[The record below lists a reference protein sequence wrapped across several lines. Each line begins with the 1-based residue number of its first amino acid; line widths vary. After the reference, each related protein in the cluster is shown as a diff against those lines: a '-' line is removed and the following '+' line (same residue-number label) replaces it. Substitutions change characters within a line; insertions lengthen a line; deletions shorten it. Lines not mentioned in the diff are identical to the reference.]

1 MRYLIAI
8 AALVGALLLFLLS
21 KASSSSEFIS
31 GSSYTIVLILSG
43 FFILSL
49 IAIIANQIKKLFRN
63 IKKDVMGSRLSMRLV
78 ISFTLMAVIPGLI
91 VYLVSVNFLT
101 RSIESWFNVKVES
114 ALDGGLKLGQKA
126 LDIMLTDL
134 ELKAERMALS
144 LSSLPATSQ
153 YAALS
158 DLREKTGV
166 QDATIISDQ
175 GKIIAVSS
183 NDAESFLPALPTLIQ
198 LKQAENNIY
207 GKIEPITNKGL
218 YLRVLAPINGTS
230 VSNERLILQILQ
242 PVPNSLSTLAES
254 VQDVFQDYQKLSY
267 SRDSLKL
274 IFSITLT
281 LVLMLAILTA
291 VAIGFLL
298 SRKLSEPLALL
309 AEGTKKIAKGNF
321 KTMLPEKGKD
331 ELGVLVR
338 SFNSMTRQLDQAT
351 QTSENN
357 QIRLESARSYLET
370 VLAHLSSGVIVIND
384 AMEIKSFN
392 IAASKIL
399 QVDLSKNK
407 DQLLTSISN
416 KNKLLKDFVVS
427 IQEEIKT
434 SNRKMQPEI
443 IKQFEIRYEK
453 NNQVL
458 SLQITTLPQNKVNNY
473 VLMIDDITMMIQAQR
488 NAAWSEVARRLAHE
502 IKNPLTPIQLSAE
515 RIKHKLGSKLN
526 KDDTEILDKAVS
538 TIVNQVDAMKT
549 MVNEFSEYARAP
561 KLNLESTD
569 INETIIE
576 ISHLFENSGIKITT
590 NLLKGLP
597 KIKVDAN
604 MMRQVL
610 INLIQN
616 AQDAMVSNTK
626 KPSIKINT
634 NKYKNYLVLSIED
647 NGPGFSEDIL
657 KKAFEPY
664 VTTKS
669 HGTGLGFIIEI
680 SHLFENSGIK
690 ITTNLLKGLPKI
702 KVDANMM
709 RQVLNR
715 VLKLIRISIK
725 IISSYPLKIMA
736 QVFQKTY

>member
-8 AALVGALLLFLLS
+8 ATLVGASLLFLLS

-31 GSSYTIVLILSG
+31 GSSYTVVLILSG
-43 FFILSL
+43 IFILSL
-49 IAIIANQIKKLFRN
+49 IAIIANQIKKLFGN

-134 ELKAERMALS
+134 ELKAGRMALT
-144 LSSLPATSQ
+144 LSSMPTTSQ

-207 GKIEPITNKGL
+207 GKIEPIKNKGL
-218 YLRVLAPINGTS
+218 YLRVLAPINGAAI
-230 VSNERLILQILQ
+230 SNERLILQILQ
-242 PVPNSLSTLAES
+242 PVPDSLTTLAES

-267 SRDSLKL
+267 SRDSLKV

-331 ELGVLVR
+331 ELGILVR

-384 AMEIKSFN
+384 DMEIKSFN

-399 QVDLSKNK
+399 QVDLSKNTN
-407 DQLLTSISN
+407 QLITSISN
-416 KNKLLKDFVVS
+416 KNKLLNNFVVS
-427 IQEEIKT
+427 IQEEIKVA
-434 SNRKMQPEI
+434 SSKKQFEI
-443 IKQFEIRYEK
+443 IKQFEIKYEK

-458 SLQITTLPQNKVNNY
+458 SLQITPLPQNKVKNY

-488 NAAWSEVARRLAHE
+488 DAAWSEVARRLAHE
-502 IKNPLTPIQLSAE
+502 IKNPPTPIQLSAE

-526 KDDTEILDKAVS
+526 KEDTDILDKAVS

-561 KLNLESTD
+561 KLNLELTD
-569 INETIIE
+569 INETIKE

-590 NLLKGLP
+590 TLLKGLP
-597 KIKVDAN
+597 KIKVDIN

-616 AQDAMVSNTK
+616 AQDAMVNHTK

-634 NKYKNYLVLSIED
+634 NKYKNYLILSIED
-647 NGPGFSEDIL
+647 NGPGFSLDIL

-669 HGTGLGFIIEI
+669 HGTGLGLAIVKKIIEEHEGTIVVENIKSGGANINIQLPI
-680 SHLFENSGIK
+680 SKSK
-690 ITTNLLKGLPKI
+690 
-702 KVDANMM
+702 
-709 RQVLNR
+709 
-715 VLKLIRISIK
+715 
-725 IISSYPLKIMA
+725 
-736 QVFQKTY
+736 

>member
-416 KNKLLKDFVVS
+416 KNKLLKDFIVS

-634 NKYKNYLVLSIED
+634 NKYKNYLVLSVED

-669 HGTGLGFIIEI
+669 HGTGLGLAIVKKIIEEHEGI
-680 SHLFENSGIK
+680 IVVENIKSGGAHIN
-690 ITTNLLKGLPKI
+690 IQLPIAKS
-702 KVDANMM
+702 K
-709 RQVLNR
+709 
-715 VLKLIRISIK
+715 
-725 IISSYPLKIMA
+725 
-736 QVFQKTY
+736 

>member
-8 AALVGALLLFLLS
+8 ATLVGASLLFLLS

-31 GSSYTIVLILSG
+31 GSSYTVVLILSG
-43 FFILSL
+43 IFILSL

-134 ELKAERMALS
+134 ELKAGRMALT
-144 LSSLPATSQ
+144 LSSMPTTSQ

-207 GKIEPITNKGL
+207 GKIEPIKNKGL
-218 YLRVLAPINGTS
+218 YLRVLAPINGAAI
-230 VSNERLILQILQ
+230 SNERLILQILQ
-242 PVPNSLSTLAES
+242 PVPDSLTTLAES

-267 SRDSLKL
+267 SRDSLKV

-351 QTSENN
+351 QTSANN

-384 AMEIKSFN
+384 DMEIKSFN

-399 QVDLSKNK
+399 QIDLSKNTN
-407 DQLLTSISN
+407 QLITSISN
-416 KNKLLKDFVVS
+416 KNKLLNDFVVS
-427 IQEEIKT
+427 IQEEIKAA
-434 SNRKMQPEI
+434 SSKKHFEI
-443 IKQFEIRYEK
+443 IKQFEIKYEK
-453 NNQVL
+453 NNQIL
-458 SLQITTLPQNKVNNY
+458 SLQITPLPQNKVKNY

-488 NAAWSEVARRLAHE
+488 DAAWSEVARRLAHE

-526 KDDTEILDKAVS
+526 KEDTDILDKAVS

-561 KLNLESTD
+561 KLNLELTD
-569 INETIIE
+569 INKTIKE

-590 NLLKGLP
+590 TLLKGLP
-597 KIKVDAN
+597 KIKVDVN

-616 AQDAMVSNTK
+616 AQDAMINNTK

-634 NKYKNYLVLSIED
+634 NKYKNYLILSIVD
-647 NGPGFSEDIL
+647 NGPGFSADIL

-664 VTTKS
+664 VTSKS
-669 HGTGLGFIIEI
+669 HGTGLGLAIVKKIIEEHEGTIVVENIKNGGANINIQLPI
-680 SHLFENSGIK
+680 SKSK
-690 ITTNLLKGLPKI
+690 
-702 KVDANMM
+702 
-709 RQVLNR
+709 
-715 VLKLIRISIK
+715 
-725 IISSYPLKIMA
+725 
-736 QVFQKTY
+736 

>member
-526 KDDTEILDKAVS
+526 KDDTEILEKAVS

-576 ISHLFENSGIKITT
+576 ISHLFGNSGIKITT

-669 HGTGLGFIIEI
+669 HGTGLGLAIVKKIIEEHEGIIVVENIKSGGAHINIQLPI
-680 SHLFENSGIK
+680 SKSK
-690 ITTNLLKGLPKI
+690 
-702 KVDANMM
+702 
-709 RQVLNR
+709 
-715 VLKLIRISIK
+715 
-725 IISSYPLKIMA
+725 
-736 QVFQKTY
+736 

>member
-8 AALVGALLLFLLS
+8 ATLVGASLLFLLS

-31 GSSYTIVLILSG
+31 GSSYTVVLILSG
-43 FFILSL
+43 IFILSL
-49 IAIIANQIKKLFRN
+49 IAIIANQIKKLFGN

-134 ELKAERMALS
+134 ELKAERMALT
-144 LSSLPATSQ
+144 LSSMPTTSQ

-207 GKIEPITNKGL
+207 GKIEPIKNKGL
-218 YLRVLAPINGTS
+218 YLRVLAPINGAAI
-230 VSNERLILQILQ
+230 SNERLILQILQ
-242 PVPNSLSTLAES
+242 PVPDSLTTLAES

-267 SRDSLKL
+267 SRDSLKV

-351 QTSENN
+351 QTSANN

-384 AMEIKSFN
+384 DMEIKSFN

-399 QVDLSKNK
+399 QVDLSKNTN
-407 DQLLTSISN
+407 QLITSISN
-416 KNKLLKDFVVS
+416 KNKLLNDFVVS
-427 IQEEIKT
+427 IQEEIKAA
-434 SNRKMQPEI
+434 SSKKRFEI
-443 IKQFEIRYEK
+443 IKQFEIKYEK

-458 SLQITTLPQNKVNNY
+458 SLQITPLPQNNVKNY

-488 NAAWSEVARRLAHE
+488 DAAWSEVARRLAHE

-526 KDDTEILDKAVS
+526 KEDTDILDKAVS

-561 KLNLESTD
+561 KLNLELTD
-569 INETIIE
+569 INEAIKE

-590 NLLKGLP
+590 TLLKGLP
-597 KIKVDAN
+597 KIKVDIN

-616 AQDAMVSNTK
+616 AQDAMINNTK

-634 NKYKNYLVLSIED
+634 NKYKNYLILSIED
-647 NGPGFSEDIL
+647 NGPGFSADIL

-669 HGTGLGFIIEI
+669 HGTGLGLAIVKKIIEEHEGTIVVENIKNGGANINIQLPI
-680 SHLFENSGIK
+680 SKSK
-690 ITTNLLKGLPKI
+690 
-702 KVDANMM
+702 
-709 RQVLNR
+709 
-715 VLKLIRISIK
+715 
-725 IISSYPLKIMA
+725 
-736 QVFQKTY
+736 

>member
-416 KNKLLKDFVVS
+416 KNKLLKDFIVS

-561 KLNLESTD
+561 KLNLELTD
-569 INETIIE
+569 INETIKE

-669 HGTGLGFIIEI
+669 HGTGLGLAIVKKIIEEHEGI
-680 SHLFENSGIK
+680 IVVENIKSGGAHIN
-690 ITTNLLKGLPKI
+690 IQLPIAKS
-702 KVDANMM
+702 K
-709 RQVLNR
+709 
-715 VLKLIRISIK
+715 
-725 IISSYPLKIMA
+725 
-736 QVFQKTY
+736 

>member
-8 AALVGALLLFLLS
+8 ATLVGASLLFLLS

-31 GSSYTIVLILSG
+31 GSSYTVVLILSG
-43 FFILSL
+43 IFILTL

-134 ELKAERMALS
+134 ELKAGRMALT
-144 LSSLPATSQ
+144 LSSMPTTSQ

-207 GKIEPITNKGL
+207 GKIEPIKNKGL
-218 YLRVLAPINGTS
+218 YLRVLAPINGAAI
-230 VSNERLILQILQ
+230 SNERLILQILQ
-242 PVPNSLSTLAES
+242 PVPDSLTTLAES

-267 SRDSLKL
+267 SRDSLKV

-384 AMEIKSFN
+384 DMEIKSFN

-399 QVDLSKNK
+399 QVDLSKNTN
-407 DQLLTSISN
+407 QLITSISN
-416 KNKLLKDFVVS
+416 KNKLLNNFVMS
-427 IQEEIKT
+427 IQEEIKAA
-434 SNRKMQPEI
+434 SSKKQFEI
-443 IKQFEIRYEK
+443 IKQFEIKYEK

-458 SLQITTLPQNKVNNY
+458 SLQITPLPQNKVKNY

-488 NAAWSEVARRLAHE
+488 DAAWSEVARRLAHE

-526 KDDTEILDKAVS
+526 KEDTDILDKAVS

-561 KLNLESTD
+561 QLNLELID
-569 INETIIE
+569 INETIKE

-590 NLLKGLP
+590 TLLKGLP
-597 KIKVDAN
+597 KIKVDVN

-616 AQDAMVSNTK
+616 AQDAMINNTK

-634 NKYKNYLVLSIED
+634 NKYKNYLILSIED
-647 NGPGFSEDIL
+647 NGPGFSADIL

-664 VTTKS
+664 VTSKS
-669 HGTGLGFIIEI
+669 HGTGLGLAIVKKIIEEHEGTIVVENIKNGGANINIQLPI
-680 SHLFENSGIK
+680 SKSK
-690 ITTNLLKGLPKI
+690 
-702 KVDANMM
+702 
-709 RQVLNR
+709 
-715 VLKLIRISIK
+715 
-725 IISSYPLKIMA
+725 
-736 QVFQKTY
+736 

>member
-434 SNRKMQPEI
+434 SNSKMQPEI

-669 HGTGLGFIIEI
+669 HGTGLGLAIVKKIIEEHEGIIVVENIKSGGAHINIQLPI
-680 SHLFENSGIK
+680 SKSK
-690 ITTNLLKGLPKI
+690 
-702 KVDANMM
+702 
-709 RQVLNR
+709 
-715 VLKLIRISIK
+715 
-725 IISSYPLKIMA
+725 
-736 QVFQKTY
+736 

>member
-8 AALVGALLLFLLS
+8 ATLVGASLLFLLS

-31 GSSYTIVLILSG
+31 GSSYTVVLILSG
-43 FFILSL
+43 IFILSL
-49 IAIIANQIKKLFRN
+49 IAIIANQIKKLFGN

-134 ELKAERMALS
+134 ELKAGRMALT
-144 LSSLPATSQ
+144 LSSMPTTSQ

-207 GKIEPITNKGL
+207 GKIEPIKNKGL
-218 YLRVLAPINGTS
+218 YLRVLAPINGAAI
-230 VSNERLILQILQ
+230 SNERLILQILQ
-242 PVPNSLSTLAES
+242 PVPDSLTTLAES

-267 SRDSLKL
+267 SRDSLKV

-351 QTSENN
+351 QTSANN

-384 AMEIKSFN
+384 DMEIKSFN

-399 QVDLSKNK
+399 QIDLSKNTN
-407 DQLLTSISN
+407 QLITSISN
-416 KNKLLKDFVVS
+416 KNKLLNDFVVS
-427 IQEEIKT
+427 IQEEIKAAR
-434 SNRKMQPEI
+434 SKKHFEI
-443 IKQFEIRYEK
+443 IKQFEIKYEK

-458 SLQITTLPQNKVNNY
+458 SLQITPLPQNKVKNY

-488 NAAWSEVARRLAHE
+488 DAAWSEVARRLAHE

-526 KDDTEILDKAVS
+526 KEDTDILDKAVS

-561 KLNLESTD
+561 KLNLELTD
-569 INETIIE
+569 INETIKE

-590 NLLKGLP
+590 TLLKGLP
-597 KIKVDAN
+597 KIKVDVN

-616 AQDAMVSNTK
+616 AQDAMINNTK

-634 NKYKNYLVLSIED
+634 NKYKNYLILSIED
-647 NGPGFSEDIL
+647 NGPGFSADIL

-664 VTTKS
+664 VTSKS
-669 HGTGLGFIIEI
+669 HGTGLGLAIVKKIIEEHEGTIVVENIKNGGANINIQLPI
-680 SHLFENSGIK
+680 SKSK
-690 ITTNLLKGLPKI
+690 
-702 KVDANMM
+702 
-709 RQVLNR
+709 
-715 VLKLIRISIK
+715 
-725 IISSYPLKIMA
+725 
-736 QVFQKTY
+736 

>member
-616 AQDAMVSNTK
+616 AQDAMINNTK

-669 HGTGLGFIIEI
+669 HGTGLGLAIVKKIIEEHEGIIVVENIKSGGAHINIQLPI
-680 SHLFENSGIK
+680 SKSK
-690 ITTNLLKGLPKI
+690 
-702 KVDANMM
+702 
-709 RQVLNR
+709 
-715 VLKLIRISIK
+715 
-725 IISSYPLKIMA
+725 
-736 QVFQKTY
+736 

>member
-8 AALVGALLLFLLS
+8 ATLVGASLLFLLS

-31 GSSYTIVLILSG
+31 GSSYTVVLILSG
-43 FFILSL
+43 IFILSL

-134 ELKAERMALS
+134 ELKAGRMALT
-144 LSSLPATSQ
+144 LSSMPTTSQ

-207 GKIEPITNKGL
+207 GKIEPIKNKGL
-218 YLRVLAPINGTS
+218 YLRVLAPINGAAI
-230 VSNERLILQILQ
+230 SNERLILQILQ
-242 PVPNSLSTLAES
+242 PVPDSLTTLAES

-267 SRDSLKL
+267 SRDSLKV

-384 AMEIKSFN
+384 DMEIKSFN

-399 QVDLSKNK
+399 QVDLSKNTN
-407 DQLLTSISN
+407 QLITSISN
-416 KNKLLKDFVVS
+416 KNKLLNNFVVS
-427 IQEEIKT
+427 IQEEIKVA
-434 SNRKMQPEI
+434 SSKKQFEI
-443 IKQFEIRYEK
+443 IKQFEIKYEK

-458 SLQITTLPQNKVNNY
+458 SLQITPLPQNKVKNY

-488 NAAWSEVARRLAHE
+488 DAAWSEVARRLAHE

-526 KDDTEILDKAVS
+526 KEDTDILDKAVS

-561 KLNLESTD
+561 KLNLELTD
-569 INETIIE
+569 INETIKE

-590 NLLKGLP
+590 TLLKGLP
-597 KIKVDAN
+597 KIKVDIN

-616 AQDAMVSNTK
+616 AQDAMINNTK

-634 NKYKNYLVLSIED
+634 NKYKNYLILSIED
-647 NGPGFSEDIL
+647 NGPGFSLDIL

-669 HGTGLGFIIEI
+669 HGTGLGLAIVKKIIEEHEGTIVVENIKSGGANINIQLPI
-680 SHLFENSGIK
+680 SKSK
-690 ITTNLLKGLPKI
+690 
-702 KVDANMM
+702 
-709 RQVLNR
+709 
-715 VLKLIRISIK
+715 
-725 IISSYPLKIMA
+725 
-736 QVFQKTY
+736 

>member
-8 AALVGALLLFLLS
+8 ATLVGASLLFLLS

-31 GSSYTIVLILSG
+31 GSSYTVVLILSG
-43 FFILSL
+43 IFILSL
-49 IAIIANQIKKLFRN
+49 IAIIANQIKKLFGN

-134 ELKAERMALS
+134 ELKAGRMALT
-144 LSSLPATSQ
+144 LSSMPTTSQ

-207 GKIEPITNKGL
+207 GKIEPIKNKGL
-218 YLRVLAPINGTS
+218 YLRVLAPINGAAI
-230 VSNERLILQILQ
+230 SNERLILQILQ
-242 PVPNSLSTLAES
+242 PVPDSLTTLAES

-267 SRDSLKL
+267 SRDSLKV

-351 QTSENN
+351 QTSANN

-384 AMEIKSFN
+384 DMEIKSFN

-399 QVDLSKNK
+399 QIDLSKNTN
-407 DQLLTSISN
+407 QLITSISN
-416 KNKLLKDFVVS
+416 KNKLLNDFVVS
-427 IQEEIKT
+427 IQEEIKAA
-434 SNRKMQPEI
+434 SSKKHFEI
-443 IKQFEIRYEK
+443 IKQFEIKYEK
-453 NNQVL
+453 NNQIL
-458 SLQITTLPQNKVNNY
+458 SLQITPLPQNKVKNY

-488 NAAWSEVARRLAHE
+488 DAAWSEVARRLAHE

-526 KDDTEILDKAVS
+526 KEDTDILDKAVS

-561 KLNLESTD
+561 KLNLELTD
-569 INETIIE
+569 INETIKE

-590 NLLKGLP
+590 TLLKGLP
-597 KIKVDAN
+597 KIKVDIN

-616 AQDAMVSNTK
+616 AQDAMINNTK

-634 NKYKNYLVLSIED
+634 NKYKNYLILSIVD
-647 NGPGFSEDIL
+647 NGPGFSADIL

-669 HGTGLGFIIEI
+669 HGTGLGLAIVKKIIEEHEGTIVVENIKNGGANINIQLPI
-680 SHLFENSGIK
+680 SKSK
-690 ITTNLLKGLPKI
+690 
-702 KVDANMM
+702 
-709 RQVLNR
+709 
-715 VLKLIRISIK
+715 
-725 IISSYPLKIMA
+725 
-736 QVFQKTY
+736 

>member
-8 AALVGALLLFLLS
+8 ATLVGASLLFLLS

-31 GSSYTIVLILSG
+31 GSSYTVVLILSG
-43 FFILSL
+43 IFILSL

-134 ELKAERMALS
+134 ELKAGRMALT
-144 LSSLPATSQ
+144 LSSMPTTSQ

-207 GKIEPITNKGL
+207 GKIEPIKNKGL
-218 YLRVLAPINGTS
+218 YLRVLAPINGAAI
-230 VSNERLILQILQ
+230 SNERLILQILQ
-242 PVPNSLSTLAES
+242 PVPDSLTTLAES

-267 SRDSLKL
+267 SRDSLKV

-384 AMEIKSFN
+384 DMEIKSFN

-399 QVDLSKNK
+399 QVDLSKNTN
-407 DQLLTSISN
+407 QLITSISN
-416 KNKLLKDFVVS
+416 KNKLLNNFVVS
-427 IQEEIKT
+427 IQEEIKVA
-434 SNRKMQPEI
+434 SSKKQFEI
-443 IKQFEIRYEK
+443 IKQFEIKYEK

-458 SLQITTLPQNKVNNY
+458 SLQITPLPQNKVKNY

-488 NAAWSEVARRLAHE
+488 DAAWSEVARRLAHE

-526 KDDTEILDKAVS
+526 KEDTDILDKAVS

-561 KLNLESTD
+561 KLNLELID
-569 INETIIE
+569 INETIKE

-590 NLLKGLP
+590 TLLKGLP
-597 KIKVDAN
+597 KIKVDVN

-616 AQDAMVSNTK
+616 AQDAMINNTK

-634 NKYKNYLVLSIED
+634 NKYKNYLILSIED
-647 NGPGFSEDIL
+647 NGPGFSADIL

-664 VTTKS
+664 VTSKS
-669 HGTGLGFIIEI
+669 HGTGLGLAIVKKIIEEHEGTIVVENIKNGGANINIQLPI
-680 SHLFENSGIK
+680 SKSK
-690 ITTNLLKGLPKI
+690 
-702 KVDANMM
+702 
-709 RQVLNR
+709 
-715 VLKLIRISIK
+715 
-725 IISSYPLKIMA
+725 
-736 QVFQKTY
+736 

>member
-8 AALVGALLLFLLS
+8 AGLVGALLLFLLS

-31 GSSYTIVLILSG
+31 GNSYTFVLILSG
-43 FFILSL
+43 VFILSL

-63 IKKDVMGSRLSMRLV
+63 IKKDVIGSRLSMRLV

-134 ELKAERMALS
+134 ELKAERMALT
-144 LSSLPATSQ
+144 LSSMPTTSQ
-153 YAALS
+153 YGALS
-158 DLREKTGV
+158 DLREKSGV

-218 YLRVLAPINGTS
+218 YLRVLAPINEAS
-230 VSNERLILQILQ
+230 VSNEKLILQILQ
-242 PVPNSLSTLAES
+242 PVPDSLSTIAES
-254 VQDVFQDYQKLSY
+254 VQTVFQDYHKLSY
-267 SRDSLKL
+267 SRDSLKV

-338 SFNSMTRQLDQAT
+338 SFNSMTKQLDQAT

-370 VLAHLSSGVIVIND
+370 VLAHLSSGVIVVDD

-407 DQLLTSISN
+407 DKLLTSISK
-416 KNKLLKDFVVS
+416 KNKLLTDFIRG
-427 IQEEIKT
+427 IQEEIYAFG
-434 SNRKMQPEI
+434 RKKQTEV
-443 IKQFEIRYEK
+443 IKEFEIKYEN

-458 SLQITTLPQNKVNNY
+458 LLQITPLPQNKLNNY

-488 NAAWSEVARRLAHE
+488 DAAWSEVARRLAHE

-515 RIKHKLGSKLN
+515 RIKHKLGAKLN
-526 KDDTEILDKAVS
+526 KDDTDILNKAVA

-561 KLNLESTD
+561 KLNLELTD
-569 INETIIE
+569 INKFIKE
-576 ISHLFENSGIKITT
+576 ISHLFENSGIKIVTK
-590 NLLKGLP
+590 LSKDLP
-597 KIKVDAN
+597 EIRVDVN

-616 AQDAMVSNTK
+616 AQDAMMNNTK
-626 KPSIKINT
+626 KQIIQINT
-634 NKYKNYLVLSIED
+634 NKLKNYIVLSIED
-647 NGPGFSEDIL
+647 NGPGFSADIL

-669 HGTGLGFIIEI
+669 HGTGLGLAIVKKIIEEHEGAI
-680 SHLFENSGIK
+680 AIENIKNSGALIK
-690 ITTNLLKGLPKI
+690 IQLP
-702 KVDANMM
+702 
-709 RQVLNR
+709 
-715 VLKLIRISIK
+715 ISK
-725 IISSYPLKIMA
+725 SK
-736 QVFQKTY
+736 

>member
-242 PVPNSLSTLAES
+242 PVPSSLSTLAES

-597 KIKVDAN
+597 KIKVDGN

-616 AQDAMVSNTK
+616 AQDAMINNTK

-634 NKYKNYLVLSIED
+634 NKYKNYLILSIED

-669 HGTGLGFIIEI
+669 HGTGLGLAIVKKIIEEHEGI
-680 SHLFENSGIK
+680 IVIENIKSGGAHINIQLP
-690 ITTNLLKGLPKI
+690 ITKSK
-702 KVDANMM
+702 
-709 RQVLNR
+709 
-715 VLKLIRISIK
+715 
-725 IISSYPLKIMA
+725 
-736 QVFQKTY
+736 

>member
-416 KNKLLKDFVVS
+416 KNKLLKDFIVS
-427 IQEEIKT
+427 IQEEIET

-669 HGTGLGFIIEI
+669 HGTGLGLAIVKKIIEEHEGI
-680 SHLFENSGIK
+680 IVVENIKSGGAHIN
-690 ITTNLLKGLPKI
+690 IQLPIAKS
-702 KVDANMM
+702 K
-709 RQVLNR
+709 
-715 VLKLIRISIK
+715 
-725 IISSYPLKIMA
+725 
-736 QVFQKTY
+736 

>member
-669 HGTGLGFIIEI
+669 HGTGLGLAIVKKIIEEHEGIIVVENIKSGGAHINIQLPI
-680 SHLFENSGIK
+680 S
-690 ITTNLLKGLPKI
+690 KI
-702 KVDANMM
+702 K
-709 RQVLNR
+709 
-715 VLKLIRISIK
+715 
-725 IISSYPLKIMA
+725 
-736 QVFQKTY
+736 

>member
-416 KNKLLKDFVVS
+416 KNKLLKDFIVS

-434 SNRKMQPEI
+434 SNRKMQPET

-515 RIKHKLGSKLN
+515 RIKHKLVSKLN

-669 HGTGLGFIIEI
+669 HGTGLGLAIVKKIIEEHEGI
-680 SHLFENSGIK
+680 IVVENIKSGGAHIN
-690 ITTNLLKGLPKI
+690 IQLPIAKS
-702 KVDANMM
+702 K
-709 RQVLNR
+709 
-715 VLKLIRISIK
+715 
-725 IISSYPLKIMA
+725 
-736 QVFQKTY
+736 

>member
-49 IAIIANQIKKLFRN
+49 IAIIASQIKKLFRN

-78 ISFTLMAVIPGLI
+78 ISFTLMAIIPGLI

-207 GKIEPITNKGL
+207 GKIEPIINKGL

-561 KLNLESTD
+561 KLNLELTD

-597 KIKVDAN
+597 KIKVDGN

-616 AQDAMVSNTK
+616 AQDAMINNTK

-634 NKYKNYLVLSIED
+634 NKYKNYLILSIED

-669 HGTGLGFIIEI
+669 HGTGLGLAIVKKIIEEHEGIIVVENIKSGGAHINIQLPI
-680 SHLFENSGIK
+680 SKSK
-690 ITTNLLKGLPKI
+690 
-702 KVDANMM
+702 
-709 RQVLNR
+709 
-715 VLKLIRISIK
+715 
-725 IISSYPLKIMA
+725 
-736 QVFQKTY
+736 

>member
-8 AALVGALLLFLLS
+8 ATLVGASLLFLLS

-31 GSSYTIVLILSG
+31 GSSYTVVLILSG
-43 FFILSL
+43 IFILSL

-134 ELKAERMALS
+134 ELKAGRMALT
-144 LSSLPATSQ
+144 LSSMPTTSQ

-207 GKIEPITNKGL
+207 GKIEPIKNKGL
-218 YLRVLAPINGTS
+218 YLRVLAPINGAAI
-230 VSNERLILQILQ
+230 SNERLILQILQ
-242 PVPNSLSTLAES
+242 PVPDSLTTLAES

-267 SRDSLKL
+267 SRDSLKV

-384 AMEIKSFN
+384 DMEIKSFN

-399 QVDLSKNK
+399 QVDLSKNTN
-407 DQLLTSISN
+407 QLITSISN
-416 KNKLLKDFVVS
+416 KNKLLNNFVMS
-427 IQEEIKT
+427 IQEEIKAA
-434 SNRKMQPEI
+434 SSKKQFEI
-443 IKQFEIRYEK
+443 IKQFEIKYEK

-458 SLQITTLPQNKVNNY
+458 SLQITPLPQNKVKNY

-488 NAAWSEVARRLAHE
+488 DAAWSEVARRLAHE

-526 KDDTEILDKAVS
+526 KEDTDILDKAVS

-561 KLNLESTD
+561 KLNLELID
-569 INETIIE
+569 INETIKE

-590 NLLKGLP
+590 TLLKGLP
-597 KIKVDAN
+597 KIKVDIN

-616 AQDAMVSNTK
+616 AQDAMVNHTK

-634 NKYKNYLVLSIED
+634 NKYKNYLILSIED
-647 NGPGFSEDIL
+647 NGPGFSLDIL

-669 HGTGLGFIIEI
+669 HGTGLGLAIVKKIIEEHEGTIVVENIKNGGANINIQLPI
-680 SHLFENSGIK
+680 SKSK
-690 ITTNLLKGLPKI
+690 
-702 KVDANMM
+702 
-709 RQVLNR
+709 
-715 VLKLIRISIK
+715 
-725 IISSYPLKIMA
+725 
-736 QVFQKTY
+736 

>member
-8 AALVGALLLFLLS
+8 ATLVGASLLFLLS

-31 GSSYTIVLILSG
+31 GSSYTVVLILSG
-43 FFILSL
+43 IFILSL

-134 ELKAERMALS
+134 ELKAGRMALT
-144 LSSLPATSQ
+144 LSSMPTTSQ

-207 GKIEPITNKGL
+207 GKIEPIKNKGL
-218 YLRVLAPINGTS
+218 YLRVLAPINGAAI
-230 VSNERLILQILQ
+230 SNERLILQILQ
-242 PVPNSLSTLAES
+242 PVPDSLTTLAES

-267 SRDSLKL
+267 SRDSLKV

-384 AMEIKSFN
+384 DMEIKSFN

-399 QVDLSKNK
+399 QVDLSKNTN
-407 DQLLTSISN
+407 QLITSISN
-416 KNKLLKDFVVS
+416 KNKLLNNFVMS
-427 IQEEIKT
+427 IQEEIKAA
-434 SNRKMQPEI
+434 SSKKQFEI
-443 IKQFEIRYEK
+443 IKQFEIKYEK

-458 SLQITTLPQNKVNNY
+458 SLQITPLPQNKVKNY

-488 NAAWSEVARRLAHE
+488 DAAWSEVARRLAHE

-526 KDDTEILDKAVS
+526 KEDTDILDKAVS

-561 KLNLESTD
+561 KLNLELID
-569 INETIIE
+569 INETIKE

-590 NLLKGLP
+590 TLLKGLP
-597 KIKVDAN
+597 KIKVDVN

-616 AQDAMVSNTK
+616 AQDAMINNTK

-634 NKYKNYLVLSIED
+634 NKYKNYLILSIED
-647 NGPGFSEDIL
+647 NGPGFSLDIL

-664 VTTKS
+664 VTSKS
-669 HGTGLGFIIEI
+669 HGTGLGLAIVKKIIEEHEGTIVVENIKNGGANINIQLPI
-680 SHLFENSGIK
+680 SKSK
-690 ITTNLLKGLPKI
+690 
-702 KVDANMM
+702 
-709 RQVLNR
+709 
-715 VLKLIRISIK
+715 
-725 IISSYPLKIMA
+725 
-736 QVFQKTY
+736 

>member
-8 AALVGALLLFLLS
+8 ATLVGASLLFLLS

-31 GSSYTIVLILSG
+31 GSSYTVVLILSG
-43 FFILSL
+43 IFILSL

-134 ELKAERMALS
+134 ELKAGRMALT
-144 LSSLPATSQ
+144 LSSMPTTSQ

-207 GKIEPITNKGL
+207 GKIEPIKNKGL
-218 YLRVLAPINGTS
+218 YLRVLAPINGAAI
-230 VSNERLILQILQ
+230 SNERLILQILQ
-242 PVPNSLSTLAES
+242 PVPDSLTTLAES

-267 SRDSLKL
+267 SRDSLKV

-384 AMEIKSFN
+384 DMEIKSFN

-399 QVDLSKNK
+399 QVDLSKNTN
-407 DQLLTSISN
+407 QLITSISN
-416 KNKLLKDFVVS
+416 KNKLLNNFVMS
-427 IQEEIKT
+427 IQEEIKAA
-434 SNRKMQPEI
+434 SSKKQFEI
-443 IKQFEIRYEK
+443 IKQFEIKYEK

-458 SLQITTLPQNKVNNY
+458 SLQITPLPQNKVKNY

-488 NAAWSEVARRLAHE
+488 DAAWSEVARRLAHE

-526 KDDTEILDKAVS
+526 KEDTDILDKAVS

-561 KLNLESTD
+561 KLNLELTD
-569 INETIIE
+569 INETIKE

-590 NLLKGLP
+590 TLLKGLP
-597 KIKVDAN
+597 KIKVDIN

-616 AQDAMVSNTK
+616 AQDAMVNNTK

-634 NKYKNYLVLSIED
+634 NKYKNYLILSIED
-647 NGPGFSEDIL
+647 NGPGFSADIL

-669 HGTGLGFIIEI
+669 HGTGLGLAIVKKIIEEHEGTIVVENIKSGGANINIQLPI
-680 SHLFENSGIK
+680 SKSK
-690 ITTNLLKGLPKI
+690 
-702 KVDANMM
+702 
-709 RQVLNR
+709 
-715 VLKLIRISIK
+715 
-725 IISSYPLKIMA
+725 
-736 QVFQKTY
+736 

>member
-49 IAIIANQIKKLFRN
+49 IAIIANQIKKLFKN

-526 KDDTEILDKAVS
+526 KDDAEILDKAVS

-616 AQDAMVSNTK
+616 AQDAMVNNTK

-634 NKYKNYLVLSIED
+634 NKYKNYLILSIED

-669 HGTGLGFIIEI
+669 HGTGLGLAIVKKIIEEHEGVI
-680 SHLFENSGIK
+680 VIENIKSGGAHINIQLP
-690 ITTNLLKGLPKI
+690 ITKSK
-702 KVDANMM
+702 
-709 RQVLNR
+709 
-715 VLKLIRISIK
+715 
-725 IISSYPLKIMA
+725 
-736 QVFQKTY
+736 

>member
-8 AALVGALLLFLLS
+8 ATLVGASLLFLLS

-31 GSSYTIVLILSG
+31 GSSYTVVLILSG
-43 FFILSL
+43 IFILSL

-134 ELKAERMALS
+134 ELKAGRMALT
-144 LSSLPATSQ
+144 LSSMPTTSQ

-207 GKIEPITNKGL
+207 GKIEPIKNKGL
-218 YLRVLAPINGTS
+218 YLRVLAPINGAAI
-230 VSNERLILQILQ
+230 SNERLILQILQ
-242 PVPNSLSTLAES
+242 PVPDSLTTLAES

-267 SRDSLKL
+267 SRDSLKV

-384 AMEIKSFN
+384 DMEIKSFN

-399 QVDLSKNK
+399 QVDLSKNTN
-407 DQLLTSISN
+407 QLITSISN
-416 KNKLLKDFVVS
+416 KNKLLNNFVMS
-427 IQEEIKT
+427 IQEEIKVA
-434 SNRKMQPEI
+434 SSKKQFEI
-443 IKQFEIRYEK
+443 IKQFEIKYEK

-458 SLQITTLPQNKVNNY
+458 SLQITPLPQNKVKNY

-488 NAAWSEVARRLAHE
+488 DAAWSEVARRLAHE

-526 KDDTEILDKAVS
+526 KEDTDILDKAVS

-561 KLNLESTD
+561 QLNLELID
-569 INETIIE
+569 INETIKE

-590 NLLKGLP
+590 TLLKGLP
-597 KIKVDAN
+597 KIKVDVN

-616 AQDAMVSNTK
+616 AQDAMINNTK

-634 NKYKNYLVLSIED
+634 NKYKNYLILSIED
-647 NGPGFSEDIL
+647 NGPGFSADIL

-664 VTTKS
+664 VTSKS
-669 HGTGLGFIIEI
+669 HGTGLGLAIVKKIIEEHEGTIVVENIKNGGANINIQLPI
-680 SHLFENSGIK
+680 SKSK
-690 ITTNLLKGLPKI
+690 
-702 KVDANMM
+702 
-709 RQVLNR
+709 
-715 VLKLIRISIK
+715 
-725 IISSYPLKIMA
+725 
-736 QVFQKTY
+736 

>member
-8 AALVGALLLFLLS
+8 ATLVGASLLFLLS

-31 GSSYTIVLILSG
+31 GSSYTVVLILSG
-43 FFILSL
+43 IFILSL

-134 ELKAERMALS
+134 ELKAGRMALT
-144 LSSLPATSQ
+144 LSSMPTTSQ

-207 GKIEPITNKGL
+207 GKIEPIKNKGL
-218 YLRVLAPINGTS
+218 YLRVLAPINGAAI
-230 VSNERLILQILQ
+230 SNERLILQILQ
-242 PVPNSLSTLAES
+242 PVPDSLTTLAES

-267 SRDSLKL
+267 SRDSLKV

-384 AMEIKSFN
+384 DMEIKSFN

-399 QVDLSKNK
+399 QVDLSKNTN
-407 DQLLTSISN
+407 QLITSISN
-416 KNKLLKDFVVS
+416 KNKLLNNFVVS
-427 IQEEIKT
+427 IQEEIKVA
-434 SNRKMQPEI
+434 SSKKQFEI
-443 IKQFEIRYEK
+443 IKQFEIKYEK

-458 SLQITTLPQNKVNNY
+458 SLQITPLPQNKVKNY

-488 NAAWSEVARRLAHE
+488 DAAWSEVARRLAHE

-526 KDDTEILDKAVS
+526 KEDTDILDKAVS

-561 KLNLESTD
+561 KLNLELTD
-569 INETIIE
+569 INETIKE

-590 NLLKGLP
+590 TLLKGLP
-597 KIKVDAN
+597 KIKVDIN

-616 AQDAMVSNTK
+616 AQDAMINNTK

-634 NKYKNYLVLSIED
+634 NKYKNYLILSIED
-647 NGPGFSEDIL
+647 NGPGFSLDIL

-669 HGTGLGFIIEI
+669 HGTGLGLAIVKKIIEEHEGTIVVENIKNGGANINIQLPI
-680 SHLFENSGIK
+680 SKSK
-690 ITTNLLKGLPKI
+690 
-702 KVDANMM
+702 
-709 RQVLNR
+709 
-715 VLKLIRISIK
+715 
-725 IISSYPLKIMA
+725 
-736 QVFQKTY
+736 

>member
-8 AALVGALLLFLLS
+8 ATLVGASLLFLLS

-31 GSSYTIVLILSG
+31 GSSYTVVLILSG
-43 FFILSL
+43 IFILSL
-49 IAIIANQIKKLFRN
+49 IAIIANQIKKLFGN

-134 ELKAERMALS
+134 ELKAGRMALT
-144 LSSLPATSQ
+144 LSSMPTTSQ

-207 GKIEPITNKGL
+207 GKIEPIKNKGL
-218 YLRVLAPINGTS
+218 YLRVLAPINGAAI
-230 VSNERLILQILQ
+230 SNERLILQILQ
-242 PVPNSLSTLAES
+242 PVPDSLTTLAES

-267 SRDSLKL
+267 SRDSLKV

-351 QTSENN
+351 QTSANN

-384 AMEIKSFN
+384 DMEIKSFN

-399 QVDLSKNK
+399 QIDLSKNTN
-407 DQLLTSISN
+407 QLITSISN
-416 KNKLLKDFVVS
+416 KNKLLNDFVVS
-427 IQEEIKT
+427 IQEEIKVAR
-434 SNRKMQPEI
+434 SKKHFEI
-443 IKQFEIRYEK
+443 IKQFEIKYEK
-453 NNQVL
+453 NNQIL
-458 SLQITTLPQNKVNNY
+458 SLQITPLPQNKVKNY

-488 NAAWSEVARRLAHE
+488 DAAWSEVARRLAHE

-526 KDDTEILDKAVS
+526 KEDTDILDKAVS

-561 KLNLESTD
+561 KLNLELTD
-569 INETIIE
+569 INKTIKE

-590 NLLKGLP
+590 TLLKGLP
-597 KIKVDAN
+597 KIKVDVN

-616 AQDAMVSNTK
+616 AQDAMINNTK

-634 NKYKNYLVLSIED
+634 NKYKNYLILSIED
-647 NGPGFSEDIL
+647 NGPGFSADIL

-664 VTTKS
+664 VTSKS
-669 HGTGLGFIIEI
+669 HGTGLGLAIVKKIIEEHEGTIVVENIKNGGANINIQLPI
-680 SHLFENSGIK
+680 SKSK
-690 ITTNLLKGLPKI
+690 
-702 KVDANMM
+702 
-709 RQVLNR
+709 
-715 VLKLIRISIK
+715 
-725 IISSYPLKIMA
+725 
-736 QVFQKTY
+736 

>member
-1 MRYLIAI
+1 MRYLITI
-8 AALVGALLLFLLS
+8 ASLVGGLLLFLLS

-31 GSSYTIVLILSG
+31 GNSYTIVLILSG
-43 FFILSL
+43 IFILSL

-134 ELKAERMALS
+134 ELKAERMALT
-144 LSSLPATSQ
+144 LSSMPTTSQ
-153 YAALS
+153 YGALS
-158 DLREKTGV
+158 DLREKSGV

-218 YLRVLAPINGTS
+218 YLRVLAPINGNS

-242 PVPNSLSTLAES
+242 PVPDSLSSIAES
-254 VQDVFQDYQKLSY
+254 VQAVFQDYQKLSY
-267 SRDSLKL
+267 SRDSLKV

-407 DQLLTSISN
+407 DKLLSSISN
-416 KNKLLKDFVVS
+416 KNKFLTDFIRG
-427 IQEEIKT
+427 IQEEIYAFKNKKQ
-434 SNRKMQPEI
+434 SEV
-443 IKQFEIRYEK
+443 IKEFEIKYEK

-458 SLQITTLPQNKVNNY
+458 LLQITPLPQNKVNNY

-488 NAAWSEVARRLAHE
+488 DAAWSEVARRLAHE

-515 RIKHKLGSKLN
+515 RIKHKLGAKLN
-526 KDDTEILDKAVS
+526 KDDTDVLNKAVA

-561 KLNLESTD
+561 KLNLELTD
-569 INETIIE
+569 INAFIKE
-576 ISHLFENSGIKITT
+576 ISHLFENSGIKIVTK
-590 NLLKGLP
+590 LSRDLP
-597 KIKVDAN
+597 ETKVDVN

-616 AQDAMVSNTK
+616 AQDAMTNNTK
-626 KPSIKINT
+626 NPIIQINT
-634 NKYKNYLVLSIED
+634 SKLKNYIVLTIED
-647 NGPGFSEDIL
+647 NGPGFSADIL

-669 HGTGLGFIIEI
+669 HGTGLGLAIVKKIIEEHEGI
-680 SHLFENSGIK
+680 ITIENVKNSGALIN
-690 ITTNLLKGLPKI
+690 IQLP
-702 KVDANMM
+702 
-709 RQVLNR
+709 
-715 VLKLIRISIK
+715 ISK
-725 IISSYPLKIMA
+725 SK
-736 QVFQKTY
+736 

>member
-8 AALVGALLLFLLS
+8 ATLVGASLLFLLS

-31 GSSYTIVLILSG
+31 GSSYTVVLILSG
-43 FFILSL
+43 IFILSL

-134 ELKAERMALS
+134 ELKAGRMALT
-144 LSSLPATSQ
+144 LSSMPTTSQ

-207 GKIEPITNKGL
+207 GKIEPIKNKGL
-218 YLRVLAPINGTS
+218 YLRVLAPINGAAI
-230 VSNERLILQILQ
+230 SNERLILQILQ
-242 PVPNSLSTLAES
+242 PVPDSLTTLAES

-267 SRDSLKL
+267 SRDSLKV

-384 AMEIKSFN
+384 DMEIKSFN

-399 QVDLSKNK
+399 QIDLSKNTN
-407 DQLLTSISN
+407 QLITSISN
-416 KNKLLKDFVVS
+416 KNKLLNDFVVS
-427 IQEEIKT
+427 IQEEIKAAR
-434 SNRKMQPEI
+434 SKKHFEI
-443 IKQFEIRYEK
+443 IKQFEIKYEK

-458 SLQITTLPQNKVNNY
+458 SLQITPLPQNKVKNY

-488 NAAWSEVARRLAHE
+488 DAAWSEVARRLAHE

-526 KDDTEILDKAVS
+526 KEDTDILDKAVS

-561 KLNLESTD
+561 KLNLELTD
-569 INETIIE
+569 INETIKE

-590 NLLKGLP
+590 TLLKGLP
-597 KIKVDAN
+597 KIKVDVN

-616 AQDAMVSNTK
+616 AQDAMINNTK

-634 NKYKNYLVLSIED
+634 NKYKNYLILSIED
-647 NGPGFSEDIL
+647 NGPGFSADIL

-664 VTTKS
+664 VTSKS
-669 HGTGLGFIIEI
+669 HGTGLGLAIVKKIIEEHEGTIVVENIKNGGANINIQLPI
-680 SHLFENSGIK
+680 SKSK
-690 ITTNLLKGLPKI
+690 
-702 KVDANMM
+702 
-709 RQVLNR
+709 
-715 VLKLIRISIK
+715 
-725 IISSYPLKIMA
+725 
-736 QVFQKTY
+736 

>member
-616 AQDAMVSNTK
+616 AQDAMVNNTK

-634 NKYKNYLVLSIED
+634 NKYKNYLILSIED

-669 HGTGLGFIIEI
+669 HGTGLGLAIVKKIIEEHEGIIVIENIKSGGAHINIQLPI
-680 SHLFENSGIK
+680 SKSK
-690 ITTNLLKGLPKI
+690 
-702 KVDANMM
+702 
-709 RQVLNR
+709 
-715 VLKLIRISIK
+715 
-725 IISSYPLKIMA
+725 
-736 QVFQKTY
+736 

>member
-8 AALVGALLLFLLS
+8 AGLVGALLLFLLS

-31 GSSYTIVLILSG
+31 GNSYTFVLILSG
-43 FFILSL
+43 VFILSL

-63 IKKDVMGSRLSMRLV
+63 IKKDVIGSRLSMRLV

-134 ELKAERMALS
+134 ELKAERMALT
-144 LSSLPATSQ
+144 LSSMPTTSQ
-153 YAALS
+153 YGALS
-158 DLREKTGV
+158 DLREKSGV

-218 YLRVLAPINGTS
+218 YLRVLAPINEAS
-230 VSNERLILQILQ
+230 VSNEKLILQILQ
-242 PVPNSLSTLAES
+242 PVPDSLSTIAES
-254 VQDVFQDYQKLSY
+254 VQTVFQDYHKLSY
-267 SRDSLKL
+267 SRDSLKV

-338 SFNSMTRQLDQAT
+338 SFNSMTKQLDQAT

-370 VLAHLSSGVIVIND
+370 VLAHLSSGVIVIDD

-392 IAASKIL
+392 IAATKIL

-407 DQLLTSISN
+407 DKLLTSISK
-416 KNKLLKDFVVS
+416 KNKLLTDFIRG
-427 IQEEIKT
+427 IQEEIYAFG
-434 SNRKMQPEI
+434 RKKQTEV
-443 IKQFEIRYEK
+443 IKEFEIKYEN

-458 SLQITTLPQNKVNNY
+458 LLQITPLPQNKLNNY

-488 NAAWSEVARRLAHE
+488 DAAWSEVARRLAHE

-515 RIKHKLGSKLN
+515 RIKHKLGAKLN
-526 KDDTEILDKAVS
+526 KDDADILNKAVA

-561 KLNLESTD
+561 KLNLELTD
-569 INETIIE
+569 INKFIKE
-576 ISHLFENSGIKITT
+576 ISHLFENSGIKIVTK
-590 NLLKGLP
+590 LSKDLP
-597 KIKVDAN
+597 EIRVDVN

-616 AQDAMVSNTK
+616 AQDAMMNNTK
-626 KPSIKINT
+626 KQIIQINT
-634 NKYKNYLVLSIED
+634 NKLKNYIVLSIED
-647 NGPGFSEDIL
+647 NGPGFSADIL

-669 HGTGLGFIIEI
+669 HGTGLGLAIVKKIIEEHEGAI
-680 SHLFENSGIK
+680 AIENIKNGGALIK
-690 ITTNLLKGLPKI
+690 IQLP
-702 KVDANMM
+702 
-709 RQVLNR
+709 
-715 VLKLIRISIK
+715 ISK
-725 IISSYPLKIMA
+725 SK
-736 QVFQKTY
+736 

>member
-254 VQDVFQDYQKLSY
+254 VQDVFQDDQKLSY

-669 HGTGLGFIIEI
+669 HGTGLGLAIVKKIIEEHEGIIVVENIKSGGAHINIQLPI
-680 SHLFENSGIK
+680 SKSK
-690 ITTNLLKGLPKI
+690 
-702 KVDANMM
+702 
-709 RQVLNR
+709 
-715 VLKLIRISIK
+715 
-725 IISSYPLKIMA
+725 
-736 QVFQKTY
+736 

>member
-8 AALVGALLLFLLS
+8 ASLIGALLLFLLS

-31 GSSYTIVLILSG
+31 GNSYTIVLILSIV
-43 FFILSL
+43 FILSL
-49 IAIIANQIKKLFRN
+49 IAIIANQIKKLFGN
-63 IKKDVMGSRLSMRLV
+63 IKKDVIGSRLSMRLV
-78 ISFTLMAVIPGLI
+78 ISFSLMAVIPGLI

-134 ELKAERMALS
+134 ELKAERMALT
-144 LSSLPATSQ
+144 LSSMPATSQ
-153 YAALS
+153 YGALS
-158 DLREKTGV
+158 DLREKSGV

-198 LKQAENNIY
+198 LKQADNKVY

-218 YLRVLAPINGTS
+218 YLRVLAPINGTA

-242 PVPNSLSTLAES
+242 PVPDSLSTIAES
-254 VQDVFQDYQKLSY
+254 VQAVFQDYQKLSY
-267 SRDSLKL
+267 SRDSLKV

-407 DQLLTSISN
+407 DKLITSISI
-416 KNKLLKDFVVS
+416 KNKSLKDFVAG
-427 IQEEIKT
+427 IQEEIKI
-434 SNRKMQPEI
+434 SDKKKQAEI
-443 IKQFEIRYEK
+443 IKQFEIKYEK

-458 SLQITTLPQNKVNNY
+458 LLQITPLPQNKLNNY

-488 NAAWSEVARRLAHE
+488 DAAWSEVARRLAHE

-515 RIKHKLGSKLN
+515 RIKHKLEAKLN
-526 KDDTEILDKAVS
+526 KDDTDVLNKAVA

-561 KLNLESTD
+561 KLNLELTD
-569 INETIIE
+569 INKFIKE
-576 ISHLFENSGIKITT
+576 ISHLFENSGIKISTK
-590 NLLKGLP
+590 LSKDLP
-597 KIKVDAN
+597 EIKVDVN

-616 AQDAMVSNTK
+616 AQDAMTNNTK
-626 KPSIKINT
+626 NPIIQINT
-634 NKYKNYLVLSIED
+634 NKQKNYIALSIED
-647 NGPGFSEDIL
+647 NGPGFSMDIL

-669 HGTGLGFIIEI
+669 HGTGLGLAIVKKIIEEHEGVITIENVKSGGAVINIQLPI
-680 SHLFENSGIK
+680 SKNK
-690 ITTNLLKGLPKI
+690 
-702 KVDANMM
+702 
-709 RQVLNR
+709 
-715 VLKLIRISIK
+715 
-725 IISSYPLKIMA
+725 
-736 QVFQKTY
+736 

>member
-8 AALVGALLLFLLS
+8 ATLVGASLLFLLS

-31 GSSYTIVLILSG
+31 GSSYTVVLILSG
-43 FFILSL
+43 IFILSL
-49 IAIIANQIKKLFRN
+49 IAIIANQIKKLFGN

-134 ELKAERMALS
+134 ELKAGRMALT
-144 LSSLPATSQ
+144 LSSMPTTSQ

-207 GKIEPITNKGL
+207 GKIEPIKNKGL
-218 YLRVLAPINGTS
+218 YLRVLAPINGAAI
-230 VSNERLILQILQ
+230 SNERLILQILQ
-242 PVPNSLSTLAES
+242 PVPDSLTTLAES

-267 SRDSLKL
+267 SRDSLKV

-384 AMEIKSFN
+384 DMEIKSFN

-399 QVDLSKNK
+399 QIDLSKNTN
-407 DQLLTSISN
+407 QLITSISN
-416 KNKLLKDFVVS
+416 KNKLLNDFVVS
-427 IQEEIKT
+427 IQEEIKAAR
-434 SNRKMQPEI
+434 SKKHFEI
-443 IKQFEIRYEK
+443 IKQFEIKYEK

-458 SLQITTLPQNKVNNY
+458 SLQITPLPQNKVKNY

-488 NAAWSEVARRLAHE
+488 DAAWSEVARRLAHE

-526 KDDTEILDKAVS
+526 KEDTDILDKAVS

-561 KLNLESTD
+561 KLNLELTD
-569 INETIIE
+569 INETIKE

-590 NLLKGLP
+590 TLLKGLP
-597 KIKVDAN
+597 KIKVDIN

-616 AQDAMVSNTK
+616 AQDAMINNTK

-634 NKYKNYLVLSIED
+634 NKYKNYLILSIVD
-647 NGPGFSEDIL
+647 NGPGFSADIL

-669 HGTGLGFIIEI
+669 HGTGLGLAIVKKIIEEHEGTIVVENIKNGGANINIQLPI
-680 SHLFENSGIK
+680 SKSK
-690 ITTNLLKGLPKI
+690 
-702 KVDANMM
+702 
-709 RQVLNR
+709 
-715 VLKLIRISIK
+715 
-725 IISSYPLKIMA
+725 
-736 QVFQKTY
+736 

>member
-8 AALVGALLLFLLS
+8 ASFVGALLLFLLS

-31 GSSYTIVLILSG
+31 GSSYTIVLILSSI
-43 FFILSL
+43 FILSL

-63 IKKDVMGSRLSMRLV
+63 IKKDVIGSRLSMRLV

-134 ELKAERMALS
+134 ELKAERMALT
-144 LSSLPATSQ
+144 LSSMPTTSQ
-153 YAALS
+153 YGALS
-158 DLREKTGV
+158 DLREKSGV

-218 YLRVLAPINGTS
+218 YLRVLAPINEAS
-230 VSNERLILQILQ
+230 VSNEKLILQILQ
-242 PVPNSLSTLAES
+242 PVPDSLSTIAES
-254 VQDVFQDYQKLSY
+254 VQTVFQDYHKLSY
-267 SRDSLKL
+267 SRDSLKV

-338 SFNSMTRQLDQAT
+338 SFNSMTKQLDQAT

-370 VLAHLSSGVIVIND
+370 VLAHLSSGVIVIDD

-407 DQLLTSISN
+407 DKLLTSISK
-416 KNKLLKDFVVS
+416 KNKLLTDFIRG
-427 IQEEIKT
+427 IQEEIYAFG
-434 SNRKMQPEI
+434 RKKQTEV
-443 IKQFEIRYEK
+443 IKEFEIKYEN

-458 SLQITTLPQNKVNNY
+458 LLQITPLPQNKLNNY

-488 NAAWSEVARRLAHE
+488 DAAWSEVARRLAHE

-515 RIKHKLGSKLN
+515 RIKHKLGAKLN
-526 KDDTEILDKAVS
+526 KDDTDILNKAVA

-561 KLNLESTD
+561 KLNLELTD
-569 INETIIE
+569 INKFIKE
-576 ISHLFENSGIKITT
+576 ISHLFENSGIKIVTK
-590 NLLKGLP
+590 LSKDLP
-597 KIKVDAN
+597 EIRVDVN

-616 AQDAMVSNTK
+616 AQDAMMNNTK
-626 KPSIKINT
+626 KQIIQINT
-634 NKYKNYLVLSIED
+634 NKLKNHIVLSIED
-647 NGPGFSEDIL
+647 NGPGFSADIL

-669 HGTGLGFIIEI
+669 HGTGLGLAIVKKIIEEHEGAI
-680 SHLFENSGIK
+680 AIENIKNSGALIK
-690 ITTNLLKGLPKI
+690 IQLP
-702 KVDANMM
+702 
-709 RQVLNR
+709 
-715 VLKLIRISIK
+715 ISK
-725 IISSYPLKIMA
+725 SK
-736 QVFQKTY
+736 

>member
-616 AQDAMVSNTK
+616 AQDAMVNNTK
-626 KPSIKINT
+626 KSSIKINT
-634 NKYKNYLVLSIED
+634 NKYKNYLILSIED

-669 HGTGLGFIIEI
+669 HGTGLGLAIVKKIIEEHEGIIVIENIKSGGAHINIQLPI
-680 SHLFENSGIK
+680 SKSK
-690 ITTNLLKGLPKI
+690 
-702 KVDANMM
+702 
-709 RQVLNR
+709 
-715 VLKLIRISIK
+715 
-725 IISSYPLKIMA
+725 
-736 QVFQKTY
+736 

>member
-8 AALVGALLLFLLS
+8 ASLVGALLLFLLS

-43 FFILSL
+43 VFILSL

-134 ELKAERMALS
+134 ELKAERMALT
-144 LSSLPATSQ
+144 LSSMPTTSQ
-153 YAALS
+153 YGALS
-158 DLREKTGV
+158 DLREKSGV

-207 GKIEPITNKGL
+207 GKIEPISNKGL
-218 YLRVLAPINGTS
+218 YLRVLAPINGAS

-242 PVPNSLSTLAES
+242 PVPDSLSTIAES
-254 VQDVFQDYQKLSY
+254 VQTVFQDYHKLSY
-267 SRDSLKL
+267 SRDSLKV

-392 IAASKIL
+392 ISASKIL

-407 DQLLTSISN
+407 DKLLTSIST
-416 KNKLLKDFVVS
+416 KNKLLTDFIRS
-427 IQEEIKT
+427 IQEEIYAL
-434 SNRKMQPEI
+434 SNKKQAEI
-443 IKQFEIRYEK
+443 IKEFEIKYEK

-458 SLQITTLPQNKVNNY
+458 LLQITPLPQNKLNNY

-488 NAAWSEVARRLAHE
+488 DAAWSEVARRLAHE

-515 RIKHKLGSKLN
+515 RIKHKLGAKLN
-526 KDDTEILDKAVS
+526 KDDTDVLNKAVA

-549 MVNEFSEYARAP
+549 MVNEFSEYAREP
-561 KLNLESTD
+561 KLNLELTD
-569 INETIIE
+569 INKFIKE
-576 ISHLFENSGIKITT
+576 ISHLFENSGIKISTK
-590 NLLKGLP
+590 LLRDLP
-597 KIKVDAN
+597 ETKVDVN

-616 AQDAMVSNTK
+616 AQDAMINNTK
-626 KPSIKINT
+626 QPLIQINT
-634 NKYKNYLVLSIED
+634 NKLKNYIALSIED
-647 NGPGFSEDIL
+647 NGPGFAADIL

-669 HGTGLGFIIEI
+669 HGTGLGLAIVKKIIEEHEGTITIENIKNGGAFINIQLPI
-680 SHLFENSGIK
+680 SKSK
-690 ITTNLLKGLPKI
+690 
-702 KVDANMM
+702 
-709 RQVLNR
+709 
-715 VLKLIRISIK
+715 
-725 IISSYPLKIMA
+725 
-736 QVFQKTY
+736 

>member
-8 AALVGALLLFLLS
+8 ATLVGASLLFLLS

-31 GSSYTIVLILSG
+31 GSSYTVVLILSG
-43 FFILSL
+43 IFILSL
-49 IAIIANQIKKLFRN
+49 IAIIANQIKKLFGN

-134 ELKAERMALS
+134 ELKAGRMALT
-144 LSSLPATSQ
+144 LSSMPTTSQ

-207 GKIEPITNKGL
+207 GKIEPIKNKGL
-218 YLRVLAPINGTS
+218 YLRVLAPINGAAI
-230 VSNERLILQILQ
+230 SNERLILQILQ
-242 PVPNSLSTLAES
+242 PVPDSLTTLAES

-267 SRDSLKL
+267 SRDSLKV

-384 AMEIKSFN
+384 DMEIKSFN

-399 QVDLSKNK
+399 QIDLSKNTN
-407 DQLLTSISN
+407 QLITSISN
-416 KNKLLKDFVVS
+416 KNKLLNDFVVS
-427 IQEEIKT
+427 IQEEIKVAR
-434 SNRKMQPEI
+434 SKKHFEI
-443 IKQFEIRYEK
+443 IKQFEIKYEK

-458 SLQITTLPQNKVNNY
+458 SLQITPLPQNKVKNY

-488 NAAWSEVARRLAHE
+488 DAAWSEVARRLAHE

-526 KDDTEILDKAVS
+526 KEDTDILDKAVS

-561 KLNLESTD
+561 KLNLELTD
-569 INETIIE
+569 INETIKE

-590 NLLKGLP
+590 TLLKGLP
-597 KIKVDAN
+597 KIKVDVN

-616 AQDAMVSNTK
+616 AQDAMINNTK

-634 NKYKNYLVLSIED
+634 NKYKNYLILSIVD
-647 NGPGFSEDIL
+647 NGPGFSADIL

-664 VTTKS
+664 VTSKS
-669 HGTGLGFIIEI
+669 HGTGLGLAIVKKIIEEHEGTIAVENIKNGGANINIQLPI
-680 SHLFENSGIK
+680 SKSK
-690 ITTNLLKGLPKI
+690 
-702 KVDANMM
+702 
-709 RQVLNR
+709 
-715 VLKLIRISIK
+715 
-725 IISSYPLKIMA
+725 
-736 QVFQKTY
+736 

>member
-31 GSSYTIVLILSG
+31 GSSYTIVLILSS

-230 VSNERLILQILQ
+230 ASNERLILQILQ

-669 HGTGLGFIIEI
+669 HGTGLGLAIVKKIIEEHEGIIVVENIKSGGAHINIQLPI
-680 SHLFENSGIK
+680 SKSK
-690 ITTNLLKGLPKI
+690 
-702 KVDANMM
+702 
-709 RQVLNR
+709 
-715 VLKLIRISIK
+715 
-725 IISSYPLKIMA
+725 
-736 QVFQKTY
+736 

>member
-8 AALVGALLLFLLS
+8 AGLVGALLLFLLS

-31 GSSYTIVLILSG
+31 GNSYTFVLILSG
-43 FFILSL
+43 VFILSL

-63 IKKDVMGSRLSMRLV
+63 IKKDVIGSRLSMRLV

-134 ELKAERMALS
+134 ELKAERMALT
-144 LSSLPATSQ
+144 LSSMPTTSQ
-153 YAALS
+153 YGALS
-158 DLREKTGV
+158 DLREKSGV

-218 YLRVLAPINGTS
+218 YLRVLAPINEAS
-230 VSNERLILQILQ
+230 VSNEKLILQILQ
-242 PVPNSLSTLAES
+242 PVPDSLSTIAES
-254 VQDVFQDYQKLSY
+254 VQTVFQDYHKLSY
-267 SRDSLKL
+267 SRDSLKV

-338 SFNSMTRQLDQAT
+338 SFNSMTKQLDQAT

-370 VLAHLSSGVIVIND
+370 VLAHLSSGVIVIDD

-407 DQLLTSISN
+407 DKLLTSISK
-416 KNKLLKDFVVS
+416 KNKLLTDFIKG
-427 IQEEIKT
+427 IQEEIYAFG
-434 SNRKMQPEI
+434 RKKQTEV
-443 IKQFEIRYEK
+443 IKEFEIKYEN

-458 SLQITTLPQNKVNNY
+458 LLQITPLPQNKLNNY

-488 NAAWSEVARRLAHE
+488 DAAWSEVARRLAHE

-515 RIKHKLGSKLN
+515 RIKHKLGAKLN
-526 KDDTEILDKAVS
+526 KDDTDILNKAVA

-561 KLNLESTD
+561 KLNLELTD
-569 INETIIE
+569 INKFIKE
-576 ISHLFENSGIKITT
+576 ISHLFENSGIKIATK
-590 NLLKGLP
+590 LSKDLP
-597 KIKVDAN
+597 EIRVDVN

-616 AQDAMVSNTK
+616 AQDAMMNNTK
-626 KPSIKINT
+626 KQIIQINT
-634 NKYKNYLVLSIED
+634 NKLKNYIVLSIED
-647 NGPGFSEDIL
+647 NGPGFSADIL

-669 HGTGLGFIIEI
+669 HGTGLGLAIVKKIIEEHEGAI
-680 SHLFENSGIK
+680 AIENIKNSGALIK
-690 ITTNLLKGLPKI
+690 IQLP
-702 KVDANMM
+702 
-709 RQVLNR
+709 
-715 VLKLIRISIK
+715 ISK
-725 IISSYPLKIMA
+725 SK
-736 QVFQKTY
+736 

>member
-8 AALVGALLLFLLS
+8 ATLVGASLLFLLS

-31 GSSYTIVLILSG
+31 GSSYTVVLILSG
-43 FFILSL
+43 IFILSL

-134 ELKAERMALS
+134 ELKAGRMALT
-144 LSSLPATSQ
+144 LSSMPTTSQ

-207 GKIEPITNKGL
+207 GKIEPIKNKGL
-218 YLRVLAPINGTS
+218 YLRVLAPINGAAI
-230 VSNERLILQILQ
+230 SNERLILQILQ
-242 PVPNSLSTLAES
+242 PVPDSLTTLAES

-267 SRDSLKL
+267 SRDSLKV

-384 AMEIKSFN
+384 DMEIKSFN

-399 QVDLSKNK
+399 QIDLSKNTN
-407 DQLLTSISN
+407 QLITSISN
-416 KNKLLKDFVVS
+416 KNKLLNDFVVS
-427 IQEEIKT
+427 IQEEIKAA
-434 SNRKMQPEI
+434 SSKKHFEI
-443 IKQFEIRYEK
+443 IKQFEIKYEK

-458 SLQITTLPQNKVNNY
+458 SLQITPLPQNKVKNY

-488 NAAWSEVARRLAHE
+488 DAAWSEVARRLAHE

-526 KDDTEILDKAVS
+526 KEDTDILDKAVS

-561 KLNLESTD
+561 KLNLELTD
-569 INETIIE
+569 INETIKE

-590 NLLKGLP
+590 TLLKGLP
-597 KIKVDAN
+597 KIKVDIN

-616 AQDAMVSNTK
+616 AQDAMINNTK

-634 NKYKNYLVLSIED
+634 NKYKNYLILSIED
-647 NGPGFSEDIL
+647 NGPGFSADIL

-669 HGTGLGFIIEI
+669 HGTGLGLAIVKKIIEEHEGTIVVENIKNGGANINIQLPI
-680 SHLFENSGIK
+680 SKSK
-690 ITTNLLKGLPKI
+690 
-702 KVDANMM
+702 
-709 RQVLNR
+709 
-715 VLKLIRISIK
+715 
-725 IISSYPLKIMA
+725 
-736 QVFQKTY
+736 